1 MKKKWQKILT
11 IAGVVVFFL
20 FFTITTALA
29 LYDRQFADKVY
40 PGIVVDN
47 VDLSAKTREEV
58 KALFD
63 GRNNAFS
70 AFTFTFRYQEQTATV
85 SAKAL
90 GLGINSKLIAD
101 QAFTIG
107 RSGNMLA
114 DLFNKGRAFFGEL
127 TLAPSYSLD
136 RLALE
141 KALLDITN
149 NANVLP
155 VEALF
160 NLEGNRVVDFRPSSE
175 GQTIDIAQTEEKIFN
190 HVTDIIDQKATMF
203 EIILPVK
210 KIKPAVSLEEA
221 NNLGIKELIGKGTS
235 NFSGSIANRIHNI
248 ALAAARIN
256 GTIIPNGQVFSFNN
270 TVGDVSKL
278 TGYKEAYIIKEG
290 KTILGDGGGV
300 CQVSTTLFRAILNS
314 GLPVTERHPHSYR
327 VAYYEQG
334 SPPGLDATV
343 YSPSYDLKFRNDS
356 GHAILIQAYADLQ
369 TKTLTF
375 DLYGTA
381 DGRQVTITKPVIT
394 NQTPPPEDRYQDDQT
409 LPVGVIK
416 QIDFKAAGA
425 KVTFSRTV
433 EKDDKIIISDK
444 FVSNYQPWQA
454 VYLRGT
460 KEP

>member
-1 MKKKWQKILT
+1 MKKKWQKLFT
-11 IAGVVVFFL
+11 IAGLVVFFL

-29 LYDRQFADKVY
+29 LYDRQFTNKIY
-40 PGIVVDN
+40 PGIKVDN

-63 GRNNAFS
+63 GRNNAFT

-85 SAKAL
+85 SAKTL
-90 GLGINSKLIAD
+90 ELGINSKLIAD
-101 QAFTIG
+101 QTFTIG

-114 DLFNKGRAFFGEL
+114 DLFNKGRGFFGEL

-141 KALLDITN
+141 KALLDIAKE
-149 NANVLP
+149 ANVFP
-155 VEALF
+155 VEAIF
-160 NLEGNRVVDFRPSSE
+160 KLEGNRVIDFRPSSE
-175 GQTIDIAQTEEKIFN
+175 GQTIDIAKTEEEIFN
-190 HVTDIIDQKATMF
+190 RVPDILDRQVTMF
-203 EIILPVK
+203 EITLPVK
-210 KIKPAVSLEEA
+210 KIKPAVSLPET

-248 ALAAARIN
+248 ALAASRVN
-256 GTIIPNGQVFSFNN
+256 GTIVPNGQVFSFNN

-314 GLPVTERHPHSYR
+314 GLPIAERHPHSYR

-343 YSPSYDLKFRNDS
+343 YSPSYDLKFKNDS
-356 GHAILIQAYADLQ
+356 GHAILVQAYADLQ
-369 TKTLTF
+369 AATLTF

-381 DGRQVTITKPVIT
+381 DERKVTITKPIIT
-394 NQTPPPEDRYQDDQT
+394 NQTPSPEDRYQDDPT
-409 LPVGVIK
+409 LPLGVIK

-433 EKDDKIIISDK
+433 EKDGKIILSDT

-454 VYLRGT
+454 VFLRGT
-460 KEP
+460 KE